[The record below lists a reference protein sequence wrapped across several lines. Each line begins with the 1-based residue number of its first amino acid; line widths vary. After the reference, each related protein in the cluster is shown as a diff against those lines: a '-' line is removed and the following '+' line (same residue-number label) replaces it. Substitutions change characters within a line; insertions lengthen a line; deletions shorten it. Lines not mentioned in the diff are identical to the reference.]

1 MSTAHSQRGAS
12 MVEFSIIAGAL
23 MLIMFGIMEF
33 GRMLYV
39 YHTVSNAARIG
50 ARWAMVRGSAS
61 CAYPVGQALASCP
74 ASQTEIESYV
84 QSQVP
89 LLDSG
94 TISVTTSWPGGTD
107 GCLAADTKAAGCPVL
122 VTAAHTF
129 NFAIP
134 YVDSAQIPI
143 TSSSQMIIAQ

>member
-1 MSTAHSQRGAS
+1 MKHRFERGSS
-12 MVEFSIIAGAL
+12 MVEFCVVASAL
-23 MLIMFGIMEF
+23 FLVLFGVLEF
-33 GRMLYV
+33 GRMLYI

-50 ARWAMVRGSAS
+50 ARWAIVRGAQS
-61 CAYPVGQALASCP
+61 CGYAVGKALSSCP
-74 ASQTEIESYV
+74 ASQSEIESFV

-94 TISVTTSWPGGTD
+94 SITVTASWPGGTN
-107 GCLAADTKAAGCPVL
+107 GCPAGATQSAGCPVI
-122 VTAAHTF
+122 VTASHNF

-143 TSSSQMIIAQ
+143 SSSSQMIIAQ